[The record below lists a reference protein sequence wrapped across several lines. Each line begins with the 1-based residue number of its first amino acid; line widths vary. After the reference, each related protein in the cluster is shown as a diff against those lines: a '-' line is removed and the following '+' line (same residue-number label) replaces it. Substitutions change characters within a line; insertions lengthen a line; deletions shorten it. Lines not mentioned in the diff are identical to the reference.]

1 MDINESFLGK
11 GWSFPPEFSKP
22 SKLVVMSSNETD
34 IKESL
39 EIILSTR
46 LGERIMNPKFGCNL
60 EELLFKPMNLTLATY
75 AKNLIK
81 NAILYF
87 ESRINVNDI
96 QFDTSRELEG
106 VLQIEID
113 FTIRTTNSRMNM
125 VYPFY
130 RIEGTNL

>member
-1 MDINESFLGK
+1 MAIEESFLGK

-22 SKLVVMSSNETD
+22 SKLVVMSANEVD

-60 EELLFKPMNLTLATY
+60 EEILFKPLNLTLATY
-75 AKNLIK
+75 AKNLIQ

-87 ESRINVNDI
+87 EPRIDVNNVS
-96 QFDTSRELEG
+96 FDTSNALEG

-130 RIEGTNL
+130 TIEGTNL